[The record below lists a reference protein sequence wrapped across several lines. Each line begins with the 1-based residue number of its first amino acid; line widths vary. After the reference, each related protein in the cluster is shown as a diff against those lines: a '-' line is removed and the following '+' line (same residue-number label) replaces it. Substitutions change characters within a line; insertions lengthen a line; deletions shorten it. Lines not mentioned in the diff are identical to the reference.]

1 MFSIYPLKILFFL
14 ALFPVAFFWLR
25 RAYRILI
32 KNDFSEVALKKG
44 IAPPNAER
52 YAPYEMGINLLG
64 GVILVVVI
72 VSVLAGQLD
81 YETWVAIGGST
92 MWIKIFMSFALSRQA
107 HLSAAQ
113 SIDKKGQP
121 AVPVKVDG
129 C

>member
-107 HLSAAQ
+107 HLSAGRN
-113 SIDKKGQP
+113 IDKKGQP
-121 AVPVKVDG
+121 AVQVKVD
-129 C
+129 

>member
-44 IAPPNAER
+44 VAPPNAER
-52 YAPYEMGINLLG
+52 YAPYEMGINMLG
-64 GVILVVVI
+64 GMVLVVVI

-92 MWIKIFMSFALSRQA
+92 MWIKIFLSFALSRQA
-107 HLSAAQ
+107 HMTL
-113 SIDKKGQP
+113 GP
-121 AVPVKVDG
+121 AKSPK
-129 C
+129 